1 MAPPSCVAIYGTHLN
16 WGPLVRYYDYYSLPS
31 GGPVSLLGR
40 SLRCTEEEE
49 EEEDCGVDGAPAAIE
64 RSAAPSNSIRL
75 GWNPF
80 NLLGSAQPPPLP
92 Y

>member
-1 MAPPSCVAIYGTHLN
+1 M
-16 WGPLVRYYDYYSLPS
+16 
-31 GGPVSLLGR
+31 
-40 SLRCTEEEE
+40 
-49 EEEDCGVDGAPAAIE
+49 DCGVDGAPAAIE